1 MENNLL
7 IKMLSSKEL
16 GPQQNVNEGND
27 SKEKLNFYRDTYK
40 SFSIV
45 KGVDEILMKKIQYDP
60 PKQNYFQISP
70 QAYWTAMS
78 FPNSQCGKNSISSKE
93 ENDALKNS
101 EDLLAIVNSIICQ
114 NITFFENFESKLPMT
129 RVWNLDGVTACGKS
143 STIKNI
149 QKTNTRINCIGQNTH
164 PGGHM
169 GYLITSIKMM
179 TESKANTI
187 WDRTAYNNTLWFS
200 IWEIISHIKGNAE
213 AYNQEN
219 YTNTYCE
226 SLITDQNMKKLLGNH
241 VLTDSQLLSWNI
253 CMNETRND
261 IYGWLASNAKTI
273 LLVDSNEL
281 NATARLSKRNNGHD
295 LERSKWLHYIRA
307 QNFAYMYLATNFPE
321 DFCIIDLN
329 YLNGNQTL
337 MQKIVRCIIEKYKIN
352 DANPISFKPLR
363 CATVK
368 PILTPRAQEFER
380 IRNFQQQKFT
390 KNLKYLAINTDY
402 DANAVANDAA
412 GVISN
417 DEDHHQSVNKKIKR
431 N

>member
-1 MENNLL
+1 MENDLL

-16 GPQQNVNEGND
+16 GHQQNLNEEYD
-27 SKEKLNFYRDTYK
+27 SKNKIKFYKDIYK
-40 SFSIV
+40 SFSII
-45 KGVDEILMKKIQYDP
+45 KGIDETLIKKIQYEP
-60 PKQNYFQISP
+60 PKQNYSQISP
-70 QAYWTAMS
+70 QVYWTAMS
-78 FPNSQCGKNSISSKE
+78 FPNSQCCKSSITLKE
-93 ENDALKNS
+93 ENDALQNY
-101 EDLLAIVNSIICQ
+101 EDLIAIVNSIFHQ
-114 NITFFENFESKLPMT
+114 NIKFFENFKIKLPRT
-129 RVWNLDGVTACGKS
+129 RVWNLDGVSACGKS

-164 PGGHM
+164 LGGHM

-200 IWEIISHIKGNAE
+200 IWEIIAHIKGNAE
-213 AYNQEN
+213 SYNQEN

-226 SLITDQNMKKLLGNH
+226 SLITDKNMIKLLGNH

-261 IYGWLASNAKTI
+261 IYDWLASNAKTI

-281 NATARLSKRNNGHD
+281 NATTRLSKRNKGHD
-295 LERSKWLHYIRA
+295 LERSNWLHYIRA
-307 QNFAYMYLATNFPE
+307 QNFAYMYLATKFPE

-337 MQKIVRCIIEKYKIN
+337 MQKIVRYIINKYKIN

-380 IRNFQQQKFT
+380 TRNFQQLKFT
-390 KNLKYLAINTDY
+390 KNLKYLAINRDYNVDTTDT
-402 DANAVANDAA
+402 DTDGN
-412 GVISN
+412 
-417 DEDHHQSVNKKIKR
+417 HHHDQPLNKKSKIQ
-431 N
+431 